1 MSEHLLERP
10 TFSCSDR
17 VLAKTVVRPFQRFMH
32 QEASGGIVLIIATIA
47 ALLWANS
54 GWSSAYR
61 DLWHTHV
68 AFGVGSWH
76 IDMTLHHVVN
86 DLLMAIFFFVV
97 GLEIKRELVVGE
109 LRTIRAAGLPAMGAV
124 GGMVVPAL
132 FFFVLNSTG
141 DGSTG
146 WGIPMATDIAFAVG
160 VVALLGSRV
169 SPRLKLFLLT
179 LAIVDDIGA
188 VAVIAI
194 FYSDGLNFTWLGLA
208 VVGIVLVN
216 VMKKAQVWDITPY
229 IVVGGFVWYATFESG
244 VHATIAGVVLGLS
257 TPAKPLLSRVNQNV
271 SIALGDDA
279 DATQVRAAAWHVS
292 ETASVAERLQAF
304 LHPYTSFV
312 IVPLFALAN
321 AGLVLNGE
329 VMADAAAS
337 SVTWG
342 VAIGL
347 VVGKPLGIGLFVWLA
362 MKVLKWDLPKGIKWP
377 EFVGMGLAAGIGF
390 TVSLF
395 VSELAWTAE
404 GTEGLVDQA
413 KIGVLMASA
422 VAAILAGVVLYIFAD
437 ASDED
442 PLPDERPILGRPE
455 GSADPDGVHRQPEGD
470 THAQAEAVEPPAE
483 QPQSLDTH

>member
-10 TFSCSDR
+10 TFSSSDR
-17 VLAKTVVRPFQRFMH
+17 VLAKSVVRPFQRFMH
-32 QEASGGIVLIIATIA
+32 QEASGGIVLIIATIV
-47 ALLWANS
+47 ALVWANS
-54 GWSSAYR
+54 GWSSAYK
-61 DLWHTHV
+61 DLWHTHA
-68 AFGVGSWH
+68 AFGIGSWH

-86 DLLMAIFFFVV
+86 DLLMAVFFFVV

-109 LRTIRAAGLPAMGAV
+109 LRTLRAAGLPAMGAV

-132 FFFVLNSTG
+132 CFVVLNPTG
-141 DGSTG
+141 DGSAG

-194 FYSDGLNFTWLGLA
+194 FYSDGLQYDWLGLA

-216 VMKKAQVWDITPY
+216 IMKKVQIWDLTPY
-229 IVVGGFVWYATFESG
+229 IVVGCFVWYATYESG

-257 TPAKPLLSRVNQNV
+257 TPAKPLLSRVNQNA
-271 SIALGDDA
+271 SLALDEEA
-279 DATQVRAAAWHVS
+279 DAASVRAAAWHVS
-292 ETASVAERLQAF
+292 ETASVAERLQNF

-321 AGLVLNGE
+321 AGLVLSGD

-342 VAIGL
+342 VALGL
-347 VVGKPLGIGLFVWLA
+347 VVGKPVGIALFVWLA
-362 MKVLKWDLPKGIKWP
+362 MKVLKWDLPTGIKWP
-377 EFVGMGLAAGIGF
+377 EFIGMGFAAGIGF

-395 VSELAWTAE
+395 VSELAWTGE
-404 GTEGLVDQA
+404 GSESFVDQA
-413 KIGVLMASA
+413 KIGVLIASA
-422 VAAILAGVVLYIFAD
+422 SAAILTGLVLYVFAD

-455 GSADPDGVHRQPEGD
+455 GSADPDAVDP
-470 THAQAEAVEPPAE
+470 AAEASAPVEQLVP
-483 QPQSLDTH
+483 QPVNSR